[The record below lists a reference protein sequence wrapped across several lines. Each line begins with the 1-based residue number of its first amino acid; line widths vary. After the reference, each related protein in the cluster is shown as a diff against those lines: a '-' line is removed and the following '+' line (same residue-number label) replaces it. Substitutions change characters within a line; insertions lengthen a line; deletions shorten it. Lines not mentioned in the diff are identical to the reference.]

1 MNYAP
6 FFANR
11 REAGEKLAEKIQAI
25 LTQEFIRCESQPP
38 IIVYALPRGGL
49 EVAVPI
55 ASLLGCPLTVAIAKK
70 IGHPKNPELAIGA
83 VTSTGHV
90 LWMESKQLHSRHN
103 LRWWWRGGD
112 KNTVNSKQEACSNKL
127 NLESA
132 TTENEAQRLLAI
144 AQTQELANELLPFCP
159 PVQPKGAILIL
170 VDDGIATGMTIAVAV
185 NALRE
190 LSPSQIWICTPV
202 APIETVQWLQQQWE
216 GLTTNLEQATSDKL
230 RANHSLPQCRI
241 IVLGTPKVFLSVSDF
256 YLEFPQIETS
266 EVISCLKQQNLH

>member
-1 MNYAP
+1 MSYVP
-6 FFANR
+6 LFANR

-25 LTQEFIRCESQPP
+25 LTSLFIRSESQPP

-49 EVAVPI
+49 EVAAPI

-103 LRWWWRGGD
+103 LRWRWRGSD
-112 KNTVNSKQEACSNKL
+112 KNPVKSRQENLSYGI
-127 NLESA
+127 NLESP
-132 TTENEAQRLLAI
+132 TTENEAQCLLAI
-144 AQTQELANELLPFCP
+144 AQTQELANKLLPFCP
-159 PVQPKGAILIL
+159 LVQPKGAILIL

-185 NALRE
+185 NALKE

-202 APIETVQWLQQQWE
+202 APIEVIQWLQQQWD
-216 GLTTNLEQATSDKL
+216 GGK
-230 RANHSLPQCRI
+230 HSLPPCQI
-241 IVLGTPKVFLSVSDF
+241 ITLATPKVFVSVSDF
-256 YLEFPQIETS
+256 YLEFPQVETS
-266 EVISCLKQQNLH
+266 EVITCLKQQNLH

>member
-1 MNYAP
+1 MSYVP
-6 FFANR
+6 LFANR
-11 REAGEKLAEKIQAI
+11 TEAGEKLAQKIQAI
-25 LTQEFIRCESQPP
+25 LTQEFIRSESQPP

-49 EVAVPI
+49 DVAAPI

-70 IGHPKNPELAIGA
+70 IGHPDNPELAIGA

-103 LRWWWRGGD
+103 LRWRWSGGD
-112 KNTVNSKQEACSNKL
+112 TNPVKSQHQALSYGSNFK
-127 NLESA
+127 SPSTA
-132 TTENEAQRLLAI
+132 NEAQRLLAI

-159 PVQPKGAILIL
+159 PVQPKGSILIL

-202 APIETVQWLQQQWE
+202 APIEAIQWLQQQCE
-216 GLTTNLEQATSDKL
+216 QLTTSIGQATSDKL

-241 IVLGTPKVFLSVSDF
+241 IVLATPKVFVSVSDF

-266 EVISCLKQQNLH
+266 EVITCLKQQNLH